1 MLLKVSSPEPADC
14 AHGFGDETELRNM
27 WTNRTRAVTYHG
39 SVRPIGFCGAGLL
52 RRWTVGAYITR
63 AGNTSPQIRL
73 LRPSGPVGPIVLRT
87 SYLTTL
93 SATEDLGVYGH
104 EVSPSVQVQRG
115 DYINILQRDAS
126 SQICFRH
133 NGETDTPLISVDI
146 GESTI
151 AKSELCLC
159 ISQHREDM

>member
-1 MLLKVSSPEPADC
+1 M
-14 AHGFGDETELRNM
+14 
-27 WTNRTRAVTYHG
+27 
-39 SVRPIGFCGAGLL
+39 
-52 RRWTVGAYITR
+52 GAYITG
-63 AGNTSPQIRL
+63 AGNTGPQIRL
-73 LRPSGPVGPIVLRT
+73 LRPRRRGGPSLLRT
-87 SYLTTL
+87 SFLNAL
-93 SATEDLGVYGH
+93 RATEDLNVYGY

-151 AKSELCLC
+151 SKSELCLC